1 MTLLTL
7 TTDGLTSNAARLL
20 HTALR
25 RRDRDRRVARTLWWR
40 RALDVLLGTP
50 LLLIS
55 LPLLACLALAVVLDS
70 RGPAFFNQERVGW
83 RGRAFRMW
91 KLRTMHADCDQTLHR
106 HSAASWF
113 AARPRGDC
121 YKMLADPRV
130 TRVGRFLRRTNL
142 DELPQLFNVVRG
154 EMSLVGPRPAIP
166 YELAHYRGD
175 YFQRLKVP
183 PGMTGLWQVTRRDR
197 FSAGEMM
204 QLDLRYVREASRWLD
219 LRILLMTIPALLAP
233 AAQGT

>member
-7 TTDGLTSNAARLL
+7 GTDGLTSSAARLV

-25 RRDRDRRVARTLWWR
+25 RRDRDRRVGRTLWWKR
-40 RALDVLLGTP
+40 LLDVLLGTP

-113 AARPRGDC
+113 AARAQGDS
-121 YKMLADPRV
+121 YKTLSDPRI

-142 DELPQLFNVVRG
+142 DELPQLFNVGRG

-166 YELAHYRGD
+166 YELAHYRPA
-175 YFQRLKVP
+175 YFERLKAP
-183 PGMTGLWQVTRRDR
+183 PGMTGPWQVTSRDHL
-197 FSAGEMM
+197 SADQMM
-204 QLDLRYVREASRWLD
+204 QLDLRYVREASPGLD
-219 LRILLMTIPALLAP
+219 LRILLMTIPALWAS